1 MEIGT
6 NPQQEYEIECF
17 KKKKSKERSGEL
29 IITTKKIN
37 LGGKQK
43 DLLVPTELG
52 LEVIKYIYE
61 IFPYLCDLKF
71 TSKMEDDLDKIMN
84 AAGAA
89 STASTTKR
97 TVLNDL
103 YAKIKASM
111 SSIKPSCGSST
122 GSGEAVNKEKKTGI
136 ITTRYGVCYY
146 NKELDKYTNIEPYL
160 KWKKI
165 SNEGLKEKDIAFLSS
180 LPKPIE
186 HLGKKYNIHLGKF
199 GIYLKDN
206 KNNNHKLEKKLWDTY
221 CFG

>member
-1 MEIGT
+1 
-6 NPQQEYEIECF
+6 
-17 KKKKSKERSGEL
+17 
-29 IITTKKIN
+29 
-37 LGGKQK
+37 
-43 DLLVPTELG
+43 
-52 LEVIKYIYE
+52 
-61 IFPYLCDLKF
+61 
-71 TSKMEDDLDKIMN
+71 MEDDLDKIMN
-84 AAGAA
+84 AGSGSGSAGI
-89 STASTTKR
+89 TKE

-103 YAKIKASM
+103 YAKIKGSIASIEPT
-111 SSIKPSCGSST
+111 SS

-165 SNEGLKEKDIAFLSS
+165 SKEGLKDRDIAFLSS

-186 HLGKKYNIHLGKF
+186 HLGKKYDIHLGKF

-206 KNNNHKLEKKLWDTY
+206 KNNNHKLEKKLWDTF